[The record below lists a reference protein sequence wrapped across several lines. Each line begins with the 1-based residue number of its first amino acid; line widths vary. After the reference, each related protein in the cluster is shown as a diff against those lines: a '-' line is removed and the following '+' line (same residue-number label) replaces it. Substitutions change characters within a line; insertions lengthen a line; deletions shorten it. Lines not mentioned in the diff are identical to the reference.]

1 MKMKLI
7 MKKQVILTFIILL
20 FSTIA
25 WGQRGEQP
33 LTGGGTQ
40 YDPYLIRND
49 ADWEAFAAY
58 VNDDSF
64 DENYRG
70 KYIRLERDI
79 DVTTIVGTK
88 SETTFKGNFDGNW
101 HTLKVEI
108 NSLESDNSLIAAPFG
123 NVEDGVTISN
133 LRVVGHITTTGDSNK
148 DPEAYTGGIAA
159 RVYYNVNFENC
170 TSEVIITIKT
180 KATSYA
186 GGLVGYHVQSD
197 DSQHLSFTNCAFEG
211 NISDGAGLSGSRI
224 KYAGFVAQLADERAA
239 RYSNCAMAGAITT
252 TLASTATYS
261 FGSSL
266 SLDGTNYYVR
276 DYGNADGLARPDTD
290 EPTTYIGKRYN
301 IDNRTYYI
309 PVQTNIADFASGVMY
324 CGVNVIVNYYGTK
337 LVKDTDYRVTT
348 TASSITID
356 SEGEK
361 KFFGRVTKSGL
372 DIKTIN
378 DWADLQKYLGESNKS
393 KNRVLTLDKDF
404 VDENNDGAL
413 DVFCDNGKSVTLNLN
428 GYTIDRGLF
437 DKVNPVANY
446 TGFVRGYVM
455 LVKSRVLMTIN
466 GPGTIKG
473 GNNQGTQGTSNLDGN
488 GGGIVN
494 YGVLTLNNVTISR
507 NKTLSSKDANT
518 GATYWGTGGGIY
530 TTGTLNMNGGVL
542 ENNVSYGGGG
552 GIHSYKST
560 TIMNGVC
567 IRNNIANSKGGG
579 IRSEVKDNVGRVD
592 MYDCLITDNI
602 VNKKDASD
610 GGGIYNS
617 GNHTYTRCKILNN
630 NASYRGG
637 GAFVMGGIATFTDC
651 LIDNNTSLGQS
662 NDAFTGGG
670 GVFIYGGTCN
680 LYGTTVTGNTSYTV
694 GGVIVNSIIVIV
706 NGNPTPVVGK
716 LNVKGKVIV
725 DHNIGD
731 APKQNIYLGSDRYI
745 QVVGNLDAAARM
757 GVSKQVAKGVKDL
770 VVTTG
775 LAYNDRP
782 HYQGK
787 KANFHSDNYKMY
799 WLLKNDESG
808 SETNVSLK
816 ESLRWSNPD
825 AWEGYVQY
833 EDGELLDVKAP
844 LIMDYYVDKETKA
857 VKIANVANIKMATD
871 AAIFIDESKSGNVL
885 QHGQLIYTG
894 EEPVKIS
901 VIKQIE
907 KASKGERDDEAAV
920 YGWYTIA
927 SPVNTPKLTENTNLI
942 TSKTSPYNF
951 DLLRYEEKEARWYN
965 YLIHSNDFTT
975 MENGRGYIYRNAENL
990 TVEYTG
996 DINVGNITYAVTCES
1011 SQAGLKGWNLI
1022 GNPYTFDITLQNTTL
1037 VDAGGNQV
1045 KEQGNPV
1052 NITAAYILDKDG
1064 DWEANVVTTI
1074 NVAQGFLV
1082 KIPDGLG
1089 VHGVKFSI
1097 EPRSKER
1104 YNNEFIQFNVSNN
1117 LYDDVTY
1124 ALFEEGYGLPKINH
1138 RNPDIP
1144 MVYIHQEDDDYAVA
1158 TMGDE
1163 TKAFNLNFKAMTAG
1177 QYTLSYK
1184 TEGEFNYLHVIDCFT
1199 GRDIDMLNE
1208 EEYSFIAS
1216 PKDKDSRFIVRLQ
1229 YKPNY
1234 SSDGN
1239 DIFAYQNGSDILVSG
1254 DGELQVYDAMGRFVM
1269 SKRINGAE
1277 TINLNATG
1285 VYIFKLIG
1293 EEIHTQKIVVR

>member
-1 MKMKLI
+1 M
-7 MKKQVILTFIILL
+7 LL
-20 FSTIA
+20 VSVA

-108 NSLESDNSLIAAPFG
+108 NSIESDNSLIAAPFG

-301 IDNRTYYI
+301 IDDRTYYI

-393 KNRVLTLDKDF
+393 KNRVLTLDKDL
-404 VDENNDGAL
+404 VDDDNEGAL
-413 DVFCDNGKSVTLNLN
+413 TVYCDNGKSVTLNLN

-437 DKVNPVANY
+437 DKDPEPANPNH

-455 LVKSRVLMTIN
+455 LVNSRVVVTIN
-466 GPGTIKG
+466 GPGIIKG
-473 GNNQGTQGTSNLDGN
+473 GNNQGTQGTSDLDGN

-494 YGVLTLNNVTISR
+494 KGNLTLNNVTITL
-507 NKTLSSKDANT
+507 NKTNASNPTSTTSSS
-518 GATYWGTGGGIY
+518 YWGTGGGIY
-530 TTGTLNMNGGVL
+530 NTATLNMNGGAL
-542 ENNVSYGGGG
+542 DQNISHGGGG
-552 GIHSYKST
+552 GIHCYKST
-560 TIMNGVC
+560 TTMNGVTLSY
-567 IRNNIANSKGGG
+567 NEANSKGGG
-579 IRSEVKDNVGRVD
+579 IRAEGTTGKVT
-592 MYDCLITDNI
+592 MYDCTIIGNRVT
-602 VNKKDASD
+602 KKDASD
-610 GGGIYNS
+610 GGGIYNNS
-617 GNHTYTRCKILNN
+617 GNHDYIRCKILDN

-637 GAFVMGGIATFTDC
+637 GVFIMNNTATFTNC
-651 LIDNNTSLGQS
+651 LIDNNTSLGES
-662 NDAFTGGG
+662 SDDFTGGG
-670 GVFIYGGTCN
+670 GVFVYQGTCV
-680 LYGTTVTGNTSYTV
+680 LDGTTVTGNTSYTT
-694 GGVIVNSIIVIV
+694 GGVIVRKS
-706 NGNPTPVVGK
+706 GGE

-725 DHNIGD
+725 DQNIGD
-731 APKQNIYLGSDRYI
+731 APKQNVYLGSDKSI
-745 QVVGNLDAAARM
+745 HVVGDLHTDAMM
-757 GVSKQVAKGVKDL
+757 GVSKQVTKDVKDL

-775 LAYNDRP
+775 LANSDSP
-782 HYQGK
+782 HYKGK
-787 KANFHSDNYKMY
+787 KSNFHSDNYMMY
-799 WLLKNDESG
+799 WLLKDDASG

-816 ESLRWSNPD
+816 ESLRWSNPG
-825 AWEGYVQY
+825 AWESYISY
-833 EDGELLDVKAP
+833 EEGELLDVKAP
-844 LIMDYYVDKETKA
+844 LIMDYYVDKETKE
-857 VKIANVANIKMATD
+857 VKVANVPLIKLAAD
-871 AAIFIDESKSGNVL
+871 AAIFIDESESGKVL
-885 QHGQLIYTG
+885 RHGQLIYTG
-894 EEPVKIS
+894 DEPVKIN
-901 VIKQIE
+901 VIKQIT
-907 KASKGERDDEAAV
+907 KAAKGEKDDDADV
-920 YGWYTIA
+920 YGWCVI
-927 SPVNTPKLTENTNLI
+927 SPPVQGVTLSGDNATTNII
-942 TSKTSPYNF
+942 TATTAPYNF
-951 DLLRYEEKEARWYN
+951 DLLYYDEPTHYWHSYTEPGSTASYFAGN
-965 YLIHSNDFTT
+965 QLQQGHGYL
-975 MENGRGYIYRNAENL
+975 YRNAQTL
-990 TVEYTG
+990 TVECS
-996 DINVGNITYAVTCES
+996 GNIDNRTIVVPVTYTEDNPL
-1011 SQAGLKGWNLI
+1011 AGFNLI
-1022 GNPYTFDITLQNTTL
+1022 GNPYPHDIT
-1037 VDAGGNQV
+1037 
-1045 KEQGNPV
+1045 
-1052 NITAAYILDKDG
+1052 I
-1064 DWEANVVTTI
+1064 ANVRLIDENGDPVPTQLSGYYKIDSRRQQWDPTLTSGV
-1074 NVAQGFLV
+1074 VAPSEGFLV
-1082 KIPDGLG
+1082 SVPKRSAKAEIANT
-1089 VHGVKFSI
+1089 V
-1097 EPRSKER
+1097 SKEQSR
-1104 YNNEFIQFNVSNN
+1104 AN
-1117 LYDDVTY
+1117 DDHLKFVVANSQYEDVAY
-1124 ALFEEGYGLPKINH
+1124 ALFNDSYGLKKIDH
-1138 RNPDIP
+1138 FDEEIP
-1144 MVYIHQEDDDYAVA
+1144 MLYINKEGEDYAIA

-1163 TKAFNLNFKAMTAG
+1163 VKAFNLNFKAKTAG
-1177 QYTLSYK
+1177 RYTLKYEADGNFS
-1184 TEGEFNYLHVIDCFT
+1184 YLHLIDRLA
-1199 GRDIDMLNE
+1199 GKDIDLLYD
-1208 EEYSFIAS
+1208 EEYSFIGS
-1216 PKDKDSRFIVRLQ
+1216 PKDTDARFMVCLC
-1229 YKPNY
+1229 YDNGMG
-1234 SSDGN
+1234 DG
-1239 DIFAYQNGSDILVSG
+1239 DGTFAYQNGSDLVVSG
-1254 DGELQVYDAMGRFVM
+1254 HGELQVFDVMGRLVM
-1269 SKRINGAE
+1269 THNVNGVQ
-1277 TINLNATG
+1277 TIAKPQTTG
-1285 VYIFKLIG
+1285 VYIFRLNGK
-1293 EEIHTQKIVVR
+1293 TQKIVIR